1 MLTKVHICKSKNML
15 FEMACKIIVGHN
27 VILLNVCVINA
38 FSSKTYPELFPFIDV
53 CIKMM
58 ERVYKVQVQ
67 VAEPLAA
74 TTAATAAIS
83 SMTEHMEVCI

>member
-1 MLTKVHICKSKNML
+1 MC
-15 FEMACKIIVGHN
+15 IIDD
-27 VILLNVCVINA
+27 
-38 FSSKTYPELFPFIDV
+38 FSLKTYPELFPFIDV

-74 TTAATAAIS
+74 MTAATAAMS
-83 SMTEHMEVCI
+83 SLTEHMEVCI